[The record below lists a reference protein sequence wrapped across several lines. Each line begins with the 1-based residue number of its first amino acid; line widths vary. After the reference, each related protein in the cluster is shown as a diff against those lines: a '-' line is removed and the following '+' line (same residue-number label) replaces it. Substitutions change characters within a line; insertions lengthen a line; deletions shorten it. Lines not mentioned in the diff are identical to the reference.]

1 MNTAS
6 RMLVTKQDNTN
17 GGRGLPELFSSC
29 PVSKASSSSS
39 RLQSRDAAFTSRRFL
54 WLSPFSTLFA
64 DRAPLDPAYARH
76 VSELCILWIFNE
88 PLAIFFPGSLPR
100 NGKRNSRALG
110 PDVVW
115 GADLRE
121 TEGILGV
128 GRFRMKRPF
137 CGVRFVLFV
146 VKCRDVFL
154 FNRVICV
161 LLSVLRI

>member
-6 RMLVTKQDNTN
+6 RMLVTKQDNTS

-54 WLSPFSTLFA
+54 WLSSFSTLFA
-64 DRAPLDPAYARH
+64 DRARLDPAYARH

-88 PLAIFFPGSLPR
+88 LLAIFFPGSLPR
-100 NGKRNSRALG
+100 NGKRNSLALG
-110 PDVVW
+110 PDVAW

-121 TEGILGV
+121 TGRILGV
-128 GRFRMKRPF
+128 GRGPF
-137 CGVRFVLFV
+137 SHETTVLWRQV
-146 VKCRDVFL
+146 CSLCREMSRCFP
-154 FNRVICV
+154 F
-161 LLSVLRI
+161 